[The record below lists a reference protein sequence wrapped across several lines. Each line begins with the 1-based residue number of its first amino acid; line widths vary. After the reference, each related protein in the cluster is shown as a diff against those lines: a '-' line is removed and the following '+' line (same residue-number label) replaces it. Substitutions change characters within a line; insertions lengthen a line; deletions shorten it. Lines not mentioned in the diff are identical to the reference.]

1 MSIWIKFAIAMSKQP
16 IDCLWVIGTLKANF
30 TILIKKVTNFVA
42 TGLGMRTSLG
52 LTLFIGIALSIF
64 ASAIL
69 LYISIATMIGPW
81 IAPTL
86 VLIASFALPLFRK
99 HDIDASKQLVMI
111 SALASG
117 GGIIAVGVGFSL
129 PMLYFLA
136 PKSFAALM
144 ITPQHFMMH
153 VGGTVLLAGVFGIF
167 IGKFFSKTLLQKN
180 DLSFPISLIAYQI
193 ASAQSHIDD
202 ARNLFKGVSLTFIL
216 CILRDGVYLFKG
228 VIAKHITLFSSTIT
242 GAITFS
248 IWPTLWSI
256 GFTTGLASTI
266 PLLVGL
272 IARYAVLYPINH
284 HSAFLSF
291 SLFAPL
297 KEESFITA
305 FCAGMIIS
313 DIVLAWLGN
322 PIQVFRYVKSYFIN
336 IRSPRVSFLQAIR
349 SIWQEG
355 ATLRVLMQSLNRV
368 EPVLGLCSFFFF
380 FTYLKFSFAAQL
392 VILVAMLIALYEI
405 NRLCGKI
412 GLLQIGRFS
421 AFILIPV
428 IVLFKIN
435 ALQMTALTI
444 FFNVAAAVSSDLVF
458 DYKTAELGNTS
469 RDSVHGLQWIGLLVS
484 SITVAA
490 VCYMLFTSLS
500 LGSEELFAHRG
511 RSKALLVQSLHFD
524 YYIVSAG
531 FLFGAILRRFK
542 ISPTMAFGG
551 IIMPSQI
558 TLGFVFGGLLS
569 KLAGNRRDALLPF
582 CSGIFATE
590 TLWLLI
596 CLSLRFLTS
605 AP

>member
-1 MSIWIKFAIAMSKQP
+1 
-16 IDCLWVIGTLKANF
+16 
-30 TILIKKVTNFVA
+30 
-42 TGLGMRTSLG
+42 MRTSLS
-52 LTLFIGIALSIF
+52 LTLFIGIALSVF

-86 VLIASFALPLFRK
+86 VLLASFMLPIFRRR
-99 HDIDASKQLVMI
+99 DIDLSRQLVMI

-136 PKSFAALM
+136 PASFAELM
-144 ITPQHFMMH
+144 VTPQHFMIH
-153 VGGTVLLAGVFGIF
+153 VGGTVLLAGIFGIF
-167 IGKFFSKTLLQKN
+167 VGKFFSKTLLQKN
-180 DLSFPISLIAYQI
+180 DLSFPISLLAYQI
-193 ASAQSHIDD
+193 ASAQSHEKE
-202 ARNLFKGVSLTFIL
+202 AKNLFKGVSLTLLL
-216 CILRDGVYLFKG
+216 CILRDGIYSFKG
-228 VIAKHITLFSSTIT
+228 VIAKHVTLFSSAIT
-242 GAITFS
+242 GAVTFS

-272 IARYAVLYPINH
+272 IVRYVVLYPINH
-284 HSAFLSF
+284 HSTFLPF
-291 SLFAPL
+291 TLFIPL

-322 PIQVFRYVKSYFIN
+322 PIQVFRYARSYFLN
-336 IRSPRVSFLQAIR
+336 IRAPKITFLQALR
-349 SIWQEG
+349 SIWQKG
-355 ATLRVLMQSLNRV
+355 ATLRVLVQSINRI

-392 VILVAMLIALYEI
+392 VILVAMLVALYEI

-421 AFILIPV
+421 AFILIPT

-458 DYKTAELGNTS
+458 DYKTAELSSTS
-469 RDSVHGLQWIGLLVS
+469 RDSVHGLQWIGLFVS
-484 SITVAA
+484 SISVAV
-490 VCYMLFTSLS
+490 VCYMLFTGLG
-500 LGSEELFAHRG
+500 LGSDELFAHRG

-524 YYIVSAG
+524 YYIITAG
-531 FLFGAILRRFK
+531 FLLGAVLRRFK

-558 TLGFVFGGLLS
+558 TLGFVFGGVLS
-569 KLAGNRRDALLPF
+569 KLAGKHRDLFLPF

-596 CLSLRFLTS
+596 CLSLRFLVS